1 MKYSVWY
8 KTNTSEE
15 YKIFNENLSTS
26 TNNELDFTTLDL
38 ADDEYVTDFEFRFGT
53 VKVGYQEVETPVVY
67 CKVLSELENG
77 YTFTNTTKVS
87 GSYLEKYVEDN
98 DEWTSVVY
106 KKNIDLTKILPRTG
120 M

>member
-1 MKYSVWY
+1 MLGMTTEKLAENIDRTENYVIRFEKGE
-8 KTNTSEE
+8 KTCSIHTL
-15 YKIFNENLSTS
+15 YQLS
-26 TNNELDFTTLDL
+26 
-38 ADDEYVTDFEFRFGT
+38 
-53 VKVGYQEVETPVVY
+53 
-67 CKVLSELENG
+67 KVLNGLENG

>member
-1 MKYSVWY
+1 MYR
-8 KTNTSEE
+8 NE
-15 YKIFNENLSTS
+15 YKDWSGMGARVKMNRKMLGMTTEKLAENIDRTENYVIRFEKGEKTCSIHTLYQLS
-26 TNNELDFTTLDL
+26 
-38 ADDEYVTDFEFRFGT
+38 
-53 VKVGYQEVETPVVY
+53 
-67 CKVLSELENG
+67 KVLNGLENG

>member
-15 YKIFNENLSTS
+15 YKIFDENLSTN

-53 VKVGYQEVETPVVY
+53 
-67 CKVLSELENG
+67 
-77 YTFTNTTKVS
+77 
-87 GSYLEKYVEDN
+87 YLEKYVEDN

-106 KKNIDLTKILPRTG
+106 KKILI
-120 M
+120 

>member
-1 MKYSVWY
+1 MFA
-8 KTNTSEE
+8 ED
-15 YKIFNENLSTS
+15 LSAN

-53 VKVGYQEVETPVVY
+53 VKVDYQEVETPVVY
-67 CKVLSELENG
+67 CKVLNGLENG

-106 KKNIDLTKILPRTG
+106 KKILIWQRFYLVQVCRYNITSFKEK
-120 M
+120 

>member
-1 MKYSVWY
+1 MTGDIEAFY
-8 KTNTSEE
+8 KRIINH
-15 YKIFNENLSTS
+15 IFNFKLEN
-26 TNNELDFTTLDL
+26 
-38 ADDEYVTDFEFRFGT
+38 YGKTDFEFRFGT

-67 CKVLSELENG
+67 CKVLNGLENG